1 MTEASAKEKTVV
13 IYFEP
18 PTSLREYMNC
28 SVGPTQV
35 TITKPESS
43 ITKWCHIW
51 SHNEMT
57 FNQLLWLLFVLP
69 GGTSLCI
76 LGNQSWQ

>member
-1 MTEASAKEKTVV
+1 MTEASAKEINVV

-18 PTSLREYMNC
+18 PTRLQEYTNC

-35 TITKPESS
+35 AITKPESS

-57 FNQLLWLLFVLP
+57 INQLFWLLFVLP
-69 GGTSLCI
+69 GKLPCTY
-76 LGNQSWQ
+76 